1 MRFSNYFLI
10 LSSASFDKY
19 KNSVTL
25 LLDNFLFHN
34 FLWNCQNIRRISK
47 NYSII
52 SKNKRINKRSKLLH
66 DFYTIFFFF
75 HFSIEKR
82 LNCYIL
88 KDYEA
93 KKKNRSVTR
102 WKKKKKVW
110 PFLWIYPSSISPESS
125 EISLS

>member
-66 DFYTIFFFF
+66 DFYTIFFFSF
-75 HFSIEKR
+75 FYREKIKLLYPKGLR
-82 LNCYIL
+82 GQ
-88 KDYEA
+88 

-102 WKKKKKVW
+102 WKKKKKVR